1 MAGTPTT
8 GQTIVA
14 GLTGTFYRSP
24 SPEAPP
30 FVAVGDLVEEGQT
43 VGLLEAMKMLTP
55 IEADHAGRVAAIA
68 AEDGALVT
76 RGTVLYRLAGPE
88 DAAPEP
94 PPAAQLA
101 AEPPPPFVAAPSPG
115 RVRLCH
121 PLDAAPRFSEGDRV
135 GKGDTVAF
143 VEANGLLLPAIAA
156 ADLTLG
162 RRLVD
167 DGAPVGWG
175 TPLYE
180 AR

>member
-1 MAGTPTT
+1 MDVPPTN

-30 FVAVGDLVEEGQT
+30 FVEVGDLVEEGQT
-43 VGLLEAMKMLTP
+43 IGLLEAMKMLTP
-55 IEADHAGRVAAIA
+55 IEADRAGRIAAIG

-76 RGTVLYRLAGPE
+76 RGTVLYRFAGSG
-88 DAAPEP
+88 DAAPETP
-94 PPAAQLA
+94 TERSPA
-101 AEPPPPFVAAPSPG
+101 EPPPFVAAPSPG

-121 PLDAAPRFSEGDRV
+121 PLEGMPRFSEGDRIRQ
-135 GKGDTVAF
+135 GETIAF

-167 DGAPVGWG
+167 DGDAVGWG
-175 TPLYE
+175 VPLYE

>member
-1 MAGTPTT
+1 MDAPQND
-8 GQTIVA
+8 GQTIIA

-30 FVAVGDLVEEGQT
+30 FVEVGDLVEEGQT
-43 VGLLEAMKMLTP
+43 IGLLEAMKMLTP
-55 IEADHAGRVAAIA
+55 VEADRAGHIAAIG

-76 RGTVLYRLAGPE
+76 RGTVLYRFAGAG
-88 DAAPEP
+88 DAAPET
-94 PPAAQLA
+94 PAERSP
-101 AEPPPPFVAAPSPG
+101 AEPPPFVAAPSPG

-121 PLDAAPRFSEGDRV
+121 PLEGMPRFSEGDRI
-135 GKGDTVAF
+135 GKGETVAF

-167 DGAPVGWG
+167 DGDAIGWG

-180 AR
+180 TR

>member
-1 MAGTPTT
+1 MDGAPTT

-30 FVAVGDLVEEGQT
+30 FVEVGDHVEEGQT
-43 VGLLEAMKMLTP
+43 IGLLEAMKMLTP
-55 IEADHAGRVAAIA
+55 VEAHRAGRIAAIG

-76 RGTVLYRLAGPE
+76 RGTVLYRFAGA
-88 DAAPEP
+88 DDTAPET
-94 PPAAQLA
+94 PAVRSAT
-101 AEPPPPFVAAPSPG
+101 EPPPFVTAPSPG

-121 PLDAAPRFSEGDRV
+121 PLEPAPRFSEGDGV
-135 GKGDTVAF
+135 GKGETVAF
-143 VEANGLLLPAIAA
+143 VEANGLLLPAVAV

-167 DGAPVGWG
+167 DGDAVGWG
-175 TPLYE
+175 KPLYE
-180 AR
+180 TR

>member
-1 MAGTPTT
+1 MDVPQNT

-30 FVAVGDLVEEGQT
+30 FVEVGDLVEEGQT
-43 VGLLEAMKMLTP
+43 IGLLEAMKMLTP
-55 IEADHAGRVAAIA
+55 IEADRAGRIAAIG

-76 RGTVLYRLAGPE
+76 RGTVLYRFASAD
-88 DAAPEP
+88 DAAPETP
-94 PPAAQLA
+94 TERSPA
-101 AEPPPPFVAAPSPG
+101 EPPPFVAAPSPG

-121 PLDAAPRFSEGDRV
+121 PLEPAPRFSKGDRI
-135 GKGDTVAF
+135 GKGETVAF
-143 VEANGLLLPAIAA
+143 VEANGLLLPAMAA

-167 DGAPVGWG
+167 DGDAVGWG

-180 AR
+180 SR

>member
-1 MAGTPTT
+1 MDAAPPTT

-30 FVAVGDLVEEGQT
+30 FVEVGDLVEEGQT
-43 VGLLEAMKMLTP
+43 IGLLEAMKMLTP
-55 IEADHAGRVAAIA
+55 VEADRAGRITAIG
-68 AEDGALVT
+68 AENGALVT
-76 RGTVLYRLAGPE
+76 RGTVLYRFAGSDDTTPE
-88 DAAPEP
+88 MPTERL
-94 PPAAQLA
+94 PA
-101 AEPPPPFVAAPSPG
+101 EPPPFVAAPSPG

-121 PLDAAPRFSEGDRV
+121 PLEQTPRFSEGDRI
-135 GKGDTVAF
+135 GKGETVAF

-167 DGAPVGWG
+167 DGDAVGWG
-175 TPLYE
+175 APLYE
-180 AR
+180 TR